1 MPTNEDPLS
10 RGLQAL
16 PEGVVARRCVSVA
29 AVLRRDAET
38 LRLSAAQIHRVLVRS
53 QQSAL
58 NEAHNDKNTRT
69 GGPMLAANSKAHV
82 DCVSRVLKNAERL
95 PQAPV
100 PPLILDSW
108 RRSMEQ
114 HQLDPASLQG
124 PRILSQSLLNECRE
138 GADLF
143 LRIAG
148 DAVARLHGRVRDAD
162 YCVLLT
168 DAQGRT
174 IDYRVESDIR
184 NDCRKAGLYLG
195 TCWSEGEEGTCGVA
209 AVLTSKAPVTVHKR
223 DHFRAAF
230 IGLTCSAAPVFD
242 PRGGLLGVLDV
253 SALQSPDDRRS
264 QHLIR
269 QMVVQSAREIENAYF
284 MHSAEAHWVLRAH
297 STPGY
302 VDSQPDY
309 LLAWDADGRL
319 QAVNSLARK
328 VLLERYGEVPEHI
341 GELFDLDAL
350 RAATDESAQCL
361 RWRGEHAQL
370 HVRISSPRR
379 KLLCRAATLAVQPVD
394 PRVEHNL
401 RLATRVK
408 DCNLAVLILGET
420 GSGKE
425 VFARQLHAQSLRS
438 TQPFVALNC
447 AAIPESLIESELFGY
462 VAGAFTGASSKGMQG
477 LLQQAD
483 GGTLFLDE
491 IGDMP
496 LNLQT
501 RLLRVLAEGE
511 VAPLGASARQR
522 VDIQV
527 ICATHRDLAA
537 MVAGGRFRED
547 LYFRLANARFE
558 LPPLRER
565 SDRLVLINQLLVEE
579 AEGCGVEVGL
589 SAAALE
595 ALLNY
600 RWPGNVR
607 QLRQVLRYACAIC
620 NGSTVQL
627 DDLPLE
633 IRGGQVQGQ
642 LQTSV
647 SPARQQLLDALIRHR
662 WKPGETAKALGISRA
677 TLYRRVH
684 EHRIEMP
691 RMGKG

>member
-1 MPTNEDPLS
+1 
-10 RGLQAL
+10 
-16 PEGVVARRCVSVA
+16 
-29 AVLRRDAET
+29 
-38 LRLSAAQIHRVLVRS
+38 
-53 QQSAL
+53 
-58 NEAHNDKNTRT
+58 
-69 GGPMLAANSKAHV
+69 MLAANSRAHV
-82 DCVSRVLKNAERL
+82 DCVSRVLKNADRL

-100 PPLILDSW
+100 PALILDSW
-108 RRSMEQ
+108 RRSMELYR
-114 HQLDPASLQG
+114 LDPGSQQG

-138 GADLF
+138 RAELF
-143 LRIAG
+143 LRIAS
-148 DAVARLHGRVRDAD
+148 DAVARLHERVRGAD

-174 IDYRVESDIR
+174 IDYRVESAIR

-230 IGLTCSAAPVFD
+230 IGLTCTAAPVFD
-242 PRGGLLGVLDV
+242 PQGELLGVVDV

-269 QMVVQSAREIENAYF
+269 QLVEQTAREIENAFF
-284 MHSAEAHWVLRAH
+284 MHSAQGHWVMRAH
-297 STPGY
+297 GTPGY
-302 VDSQPDY
+302 VESQPDY

-319 QAVNSLARK
+319 QAINSLARQRL
-328 VLLERYGEVPEHI
+328 VQHLGRLPEHI
-341 GELFDLDAL
+341 GELFDMGQL
-350 RAATDESAQCL
+350 RRVNTSSAQRL
-361 RWRGEHAQL
+361 PGLGGLYGRVSAPQQRQ
-370 HVRISSPRR
+370 R
-379 KLLCRAATLAVQPVD
+379 VQPLHQAQD
-394 PRVEHNL
+394 PRLEQHL

-408 DCNLAVLILGET
+408 DCNLAVLVQGET

-425 VFARQLHAQSLRS
+425 VFARQLHQHSQRRDG
-438 TQPFVALNC
+438 PFVTLNC
-447 AAIPESLIESELFGY
+447 AAIPENLIESELFGY

-511 VAPLGASARQR
+511 VAPLGAARRER

-527 ICATHRDLAA
+527 ICATHRDLMA
-537 MVAGGRFRED
+537 MVKDGRFRED

-565 SDRLVLINQLLVEE
+565 EDRLGLIHQLLAEE
-579 AEGCGVEVGL
+579 AQACGVEGVL
-589 SAAALE
+589 ADDALQ
-595 ALLNY
+595 ALLVY
-600 RWPGNVR
+600 RWPGNLR
-607 QLRQVLRYACAIC
+607 QLRQVLRYACAV
-620 NGSTVQL
+620 S
-627 DDLPLE
+627 E
-633 IRGGQVQGQ
+633 GGQVQ
-642 LQTSV
+642 LQDLPQEVRGEAVVSSV
-647 SPARQQLLDALIRHR
+647 SGVSCPARQLLLDALIRHR
-662 WKPGETAKALGISRA
+662 WKPADAARALGISRA

-684 EHRIEMP
+684 EHHIEMP
-691 RMGKG
+691 RMKG

>member
-1 MPTNEDPLS
+1 
-10 RGLQAL
+10 
-16 PEGVVARRCVSVA
+16 
-29 AVLRRDAET
+29 
-38 LRLSAAQIHRVLVRS
+38 
-53 QQSAL
+53 
-58 NEAHNDKNTRT
+58 
-69 GGPMLAANSKAHV
+69 MLAANSRAHV
-82 DCVSRVLKNAERL
+82 DCVSRVLKNADRL

-108 RRSMEQ
+108 RRSMELYR
-114 HQLDPASLQG
+114 LDPGSQQG

-138 GADLF
+138 RAELF
-143 LRIAG
+143 LRIAS
-148 DAVARLHGRVRDAD
+148 DAVARLHERVRGAD

-174 IDYRVESDIR
+174 IDYRVESAIR

-209 AVLTSKAPVTVHKR
+209 AVLTAKAPVTVHKR

-230 IGLTCSAAPVFD
+230 IGLTCTAAPVFD
-242 PRGGLLGVLDV
+242 PLGELLGVVDV

-269 QMVVQSAREIENAYF
+269 QLVEQTAREIENAFF
-284 MHSAEAHWVLRAH
+284 MHSAQGHWVMRAH
-297 STPGY
+297 GTPGY
-302 VDSQPDY
+302 VESQPDY

-319 QAVNSLARK
+319 QAINSLARQRL
-328 VLLERYGEVPEHI
+328 VERLGRLPEHI
-341 GELFDLDAL
+341 GELFDIDQL
-350 RAATDESAQCL
+350 RRVSASSAQRLPGLGGLYGRVSAPRQRQRAQPL
-361 RWRGEHAQL
+361 RQAQDA
-370 HVRISSPRR
+370 RIE
-379 KLLCRAATLAVQPVD
+379 Q
-394 PRVEHNL
+394 HL

-408 DCNLAVLILGET
+408 DCNLAVLVQGET
-420 GSGKE
+420 GAGKE
-425 VFARQLHAQSLRS
+425 VFARQLHQQSQRGDG
-438 TQPFVALNC
+438 PFVTLNC

-511 VAPLGASARQR
+511 VAPLGAARRER

-537 MVAGGRFRED
+537 MVEDGRFRED

-565 SDRLVLINQLLVEE
+565 EDRLGLIHQLLAEE
-579 AEGCGVEVGL
+579 AGACAVEVVL
-589 SAAALE
+589 ADDALQ
-595 ALLNY
+595 ALLVY
-600 RWPGNVR
+600 RWPGNLR
-607 QLRQVLRYACAIC
+607 QLRQVLRYACAV
-620 NGSTVQL
+620 S
-627 DDLPLE
+627 E
-633 IRGGQVQGQ
+633 GGQVQ
-642 LQTSV
+642 LQDLPQEVRGEAVASPESSV
-647 SPARQQLLDALIRHR
+647 SCPARQLLLDALIRHR
-662 WKPGETAKALGISRA
+662 WKPADAARALGISRA

-691 RMGKG
+691 RMKG

>member
-1 MPTNEDPLS
+1 
-10 RGLQAL
+10 
-16 PEGVVARRCVSVA
+16 
-29 AVLRRDAET
+29 
-38 LRLSAAQIHRVLVRS
+38 
-53 QQSAL
+53 
-58 NEAHNDKNTRT
+58 
-69 GGPMLAANSKAHV
+69 MLAANSRAHV
-82 DCVSRVLKNAERL
+82 DCVSRVLKNADRL

-100 PPLILDSW
+100 PALILDSW
-108 RRSMEQ
+108 RRSMELYR
-114 HQLDPASLQG
+114 LDPGSQQG

-138 GADLF
+138 RAELF
-143 LRIAG
+143 LRIAS
-148 DAVARLHGRVRDAD
+148 DAVARLHERVRGAD

-174 IDYRVESDIR
+174 IDYRVESAIR

-230 IGLTCSAAPVFD
+230 IGLTCTAAPVFD
-242 PRGGLLGVLDV
+242 PQGELLGVVDV

-269 QMVVQSAREIENAYF
+269 QLVEQTAREIENAFF
-284 MHSAEAHWVLRAH
+284 MHSAQGHWVMRAH
-297 STPGY
+297 GTPGY
-302 VDSQPDY
+302 VESQPDY

-319 QAVNSLARK
+319 QAINSLARQRL
-328 VLLERYGEVPEHI
+328 VQHLGRLPEHI
-341 GELFDLDAL
+341 GELFDMGQL
-350 RAATDESAQCL
+350 RRVNT
-361 RWRGEHAQL
+361 
-370 HVRISSPRR
+370 SSPQRLPGLGGLYGR
-379 KLLCRAATLAVQPVD
+379 VSAPQQRQRAQPLQQAQD
-394 PRVEHNL
+394 ARIEQHL

-408 DCNLAVLILGET
+408 DCNLAVLVQGET
-420 GSGKE
+420 GAGKE
-425 VFARQLHAQSLRS
+425 VFARQLHQQSQRRDG
-438 TQPFVALNC
+438 PFVTLNC
-447 AAIPESLIESELFGY
+447 AAIPENLIESELFGY

-511 VAPLGASARQR
+511 VAPLGAARRER

-527 ICATHRDLAA
+527 ICATHRDLAR
-537 MVAGGRFRED
+537 MVAEGRFRED

-565 SDRLVLINQLLVEE
+565 EDRLGLIHQLLAEE
-579 AEGCGVEVGL
+579 AQACSVEVVL
-589 SAAALE
+589 ADAALQS
-595 ALLNY
+595 LLLY
-600 RWPGNVR
+600 RWPGNLR
-607 QLRQVLRYACAIC
+607 QLRQVLRYACAV
-620 NGSTVQL
+620 S
-627 DDLPLE
+627 E
-633 IRGGQVQGQ
+633 GGQVQ
-642 LQTSV
+642 LQDLPQEVRGDAVV
-647 SPARQQLLDALIRHR
+647 SAESGVSCPARQLLLDALIRHR
-662 WKPGETAKALGISRA
+662 WKPADAARALGISRA

-691 RMGKG
+691 RMKG

>member
-1 MPTNEDPLS
+1 
-10 RGLQAL
+10 
-16 PEGVVARRCVSVA
+16 
-29 AVLRRDAET
+29 
-38 LRLSAAQIHRVLVRS
+38 
-53 QQSAL
+53 
-58 NEAHNDKNTRT
+58 
-69 GGPMLAANSKAHV
+69 MLAANSRAHV
-82 DCVSRVLKNAERL
+82 DCVSRVLKNADRL

-100 PPLILDSW
+100 PALILDSW
-108 RRSMEQ
+108 RRSMELYR
-114 HQLDPASLQG
+114 LDPGSQQG

-138 GADLF
+138 RAELF
-143 LRIAG
+143 LRIAS
-148 DAVARLHGRVRDAD
+148 DAVARLHERVRGAD

-174 IDYRVESDIR
+174 IDYRVESAIR

-230 IGLTCSAAPVFD
+230 IGLTCTAAPVFD
-242 PRGGLLGVLDV
+242 PQGELLGVVDV

-269 QMVVQSAREIENAYF
+269 QLVEQTAREIENAFF
-284 MHSAEAHWVLRAH
+284 MHSAQGHWVMRAH
-297 STPGY
+297 GTPGY
-302 VDSQPDY
+302 VESQPDY

-319 QAVNSLARK
+319 QAINSLARQRL
-328 VLLERYGEVPEHI
+328 VQHLGRLPEHI
-341 GELFDLDAL
+341 GELFDMGQL
-350 RAATDESAQCL
+350 RRVNTSSAQRL
-361 RWRGEHAQL
+361 PGLGGLYGRVSAPQQRQRAQPL
-370 HVRISSPRR
+370 QQAQDTRIE
-379 KLLCRAATLAVQPVD
+379 Q
-394 PRVEHNL
+394 HL

-408 DCNLAVLILGET
+408 DCNLAVLVQGET

-425 VFARQLHAQSLRS
+425 VFARQLHQQSQRRDG
-438 TQPFVALNC
+438 PFVTLNC
-447 AAIPESLIESELFGY
+447 AAIPENLIESELFGY

-511 VAPLGASARQR
+511 VAPLGAARRER

-527 ICATHRDLAA
+527 ICATHRDLAK
-537 MVAGGRFRED
+537 MVAEGRFRED

-565 SDRLVLINQLLVEE
+565 EDRLGLIHQLLAEE
-579 AEGCGVEVGL
+579 AQACSVEVVL
-589 SAAALE
+589 ADAALQS
-595 ALLNY
+595 LLLY
-600 RWPGNVR
+600 RWPGNLR
-607 QLRQVLRYACAIC
+607 QLRQVLRYACAV
-620 NGSTVQL
+620 S
-627 DDLPLE
+627 E
-633 IRGGQVQGQ
+633 GGQVQ
-642 LQTSV
+642 LQDLPQEVRGDAVV
-647 SPARQQLLDALIRHR
+647 SAESGVSCPARQLLLDALIRHR
-662 WKPGETAKALGISRA
+662 WKPADAARALGISRA

-691 RMGKG
+691 RMKG

>member
-1 MPTNEDPLS
+1 
-10 RGLQAL
+10 
-16 PEGVVARRCVSVA
+16 
-29 AVLRRDAET
+29 
-38 LRLSAAQIHRVLVRS
+38 
-53 QQSAL
+53 
-58 NEAHNDKNTRT
+58 
-69 GGPMLAANSKAHV
+69 MLAANSRAHV
-82 DCVSRVLKNAERL
+82 DCVSRVLKNADRL

-108 RRSMEQ
+108 RRSMELYR
-114 HQLDPASLQG
+114 LDPASQQG

-138 GADLF
+138 RAELF
-143 LRIAG
+143 LRIAS
-148 DAVARLHGRVRDAD
+148 DAVARLHERVRGAD

-174 IDYRVESDIR
+174 IDYRVESGIR

-230 IGLTCSAAPVFD
+230 IGLTCTAAPVFD
-242 PRGGLLGVLDV
+242 PLGELLGVVDV

-269 QMVVQSAREIENAYF
+269 QLVEQTAREIENAFF
-284 MHSAEAHWVLRAH
+284 MHSAQGHWVMRAH
-297 STPGY
+297 GTPGY
-302 VDSQPDY
+302 VESQPDY

-319 QAVNSLARK
+319 QAINSLARQRL
-328 VLLERYGEVPEHI
+328 VQRLGRLPEHI
-341 GELFDLDAL
+341 GELFDIDQL
-350 RAATDESAQCL
+350 RRVNGASAQRLPGLGGLYGRVSAPQQRPRPQPL
-361 RWRGEHAQL
+361 RQAQDA
-370 HVRISSPRR
+370 RIE
-379 KLLCRAATLAVQPVD
+379 Q
-394 PRVEHNL
+394 HL

-408 DCNLAVLILGET
+408 DCNLAVLVQGET
-420 GSGKE
+420 GAGKE
-425 VFARQLHAQSLRS
+425 VFARQLHQQSQRRDG
-438 TQPFVALNC
+438 PFVTLNC

-496 LNLQT
+496 VNLQT

-511 VAPLGASARQR
+511 VAPLGAARRER

-537 MVAGGRFRED
+537 MVKEGRFRED

-565 SDRLVLINQLLVEE
+565 EDRLGLIHQLLAEE
-579 AEGCGVEVGL
+579 AAACGVEVVLADDALQGL
-589 SAAALE
+589 
-595 ALLNY
+595 LLY
-600 RWPGNVR
+600 RWPGNLR
-607 QLRQVLRYACAIC
+607 QLRQVLRYACAV
-620 NGSTVQL
+620 S
-627 DDLPLE
+627 E
-633 IRGGQVQGQ
+633 GGQVQ
-642 LQTSV
+642 LQDLPQEVRGDAVACADNVV
-647 SPARQQLLDALIRHR
+647 SCPARQLLLDALIRHR
-662 WKPGETAKALGISRA
+662 WKPADAARALGISRA

-691 RMGKG
+691 RMKGQGLSDEGPGGQ

>member
-1 MPTNEDPLS
+1 
-10 RGLQAL
+10 
-16 PEGVVARRCVSVA
+16 
-29 AVLRRDAET
+29 
-38 LRLSAAQIHRVLVRS
+38 
-53 QQSAL
+53 
-58 NEAHNDKNTRT
+58 
-69 GGPMLAANSKAHV
+69 MLAANSRAHV
-82 DCVSRVLKNAERL
+82 DCVSRVLKNADRL

-108 RRSMEQ
+108 RRSMDLYR
-114 HQLDPASLQG
+114 LDPGSQQG

-138 GADLF
+138 RAELF

-148 DAVARLHGRVRDAD
+148 DAVARLHEQVRGAD

-168 DAQGRT
+168 DAQGQT
-174 IDYRVESDIR
+174 IDYRVESAIR

-230 IGLTCSAAPVFD
+230 IGLTCTAAPVFD
-242 PRGGLLGVLDV
+242 PLGELLGVVDV
-253 SALQSPDDRRS
+253 SALRSPDDRRS

-269 QMVVQSAREIENAYF
+269 QLVEQTAREIENAFF
-284 MHSAEAHWVLRAH
+284 MHSAQGHWVMRAH
-297 STPGY
+297 GTPGY
-302 VDSQPDY
+302 VESQPDY

-319 QAVNSLARK
+319 QAINSLARQRL
-328 VLLERYGEVPEHI
+328 VERLGRLPEHI
-341 GELFDLDAL
+341 GELFDLGQL
-350 RAATDESAQCL
+350 RCSNEASAQRLPGWGELYGRVSAPQRRPRPQPL
-361 RWRGEHAQL
+361 RQAQDA
-370 HVRISSPRR
+370 RIE
-379 KLLCRAATLAVQPVD
+379 Q
-394 PRVEHNL
+394 HL

-408 DCNLAVLILGET
+408 DCSLAVLVQGET

-425 VFARQLHAQSLRS
+425 VFARQLHQQSQRRKG
-438 TQPFVALNC
+438 PFVTLNC

-511 VAPLGASARQR
+511 VAPLGAARRER

-537 MVAGGRFRED
+537 MVADGRFRED
-547 LYFRLANARFE
+547 LYFRLANARFA

-565 SDRLVLINQLLVEE
+565 EDRLGLIHQLLAEE
-579 AEGCGVEVGL
+579 AEACGVEVVL
-589 SAAALE
+589 ADDALQ
-595 ALLNY
+595 ALLLY
-600 RWPGNVR
+600 RWPGNLR
-607 QLRQVLRYACAIC
+607 QLRQVLRYACAVSE
-620 NGSTVQL
+620 GGWVRL
-627 DDLPLE
+627 EDLPQE
-633 IRGGQVQGQ
+633 VRGDAVA
-642 LQTSV
+642 SAEV
-647 SPARQQLLDALIRHR
+647 DASSPARQLLLDALIRHR
-662 WKPGETAKALGISRA
+662 WKPADAARALGISRA

-691 RMGKG
+691 RMKG

>member
-1 MPTNEDPLS
+1 
-10 RGLQAL
+10 
-16 PEGVVARRCVSVA
+16 
-29 AVLRRDAET
+29 
-38 LRLSAAQIHRVLVRS
+38 
-53 QQSAL
+53 
-58 NEAHNDKNTRT
+58 
-69 GGPMLAANSKAHV
+69 MLAANSRAHV
-82 DCVSRVLKNAERL
+82 DCVSRVLKNADRL

-108 RRSMEQ
+108 RRSMELYR
-114 HQLDPASLQG
+114 LDPGSQQG

-138 GADLF
+138 RAELF
-143 LRIAG
+143 LRIAS
-148 DAVARLHGRVRDAD
+148 DAVARLHERVRGAD

-168 DAQGRT
+168 DALGRT
-174 IDYRVESDIR
+174 IDYRVESAIR

-230 IGLTCSAAPVFD
+230 IGLTCTAAPVFD
-242 PRGGLLGVLDV
+242 PQGELLGVVDV

-269 QMVVQSAREIENAYF
+269 QLVEQTAREIENAFF
-284 MHSAEAHWVLRAH
+284 MHSAQGHWVMRAH
-297 STPGY
+297 GTPGY
-302 VDSQPDY
+302 VESQPDY

-319 QAVNSLARK
+319 QAINSLARQRL
-328 VLLERYGEVPEHI
+328 VERLGRLPEHI
-341 GELFDLDAL
+341 GELFDMGQL
-350 RAATDESAQCL
+350 RRVNTASAQRL
-361 RWRGEHAQL
+361 PGLGGLYGRVSAPQQRQRTQAVHQAQDA
-370 HVRISSPRR
+370 RIE
-379 KLLCRAATLAVQPVD
+379 Q
-394 PRVEHNL
+394 HL

-408 DCNLAVLILGET
+408 DCNLAVLVQGET
-420 GSGKE
+420 GAGKE
-425 VFARQLHAQSLRS
+425 VFARQLHRQSQRRDG
-438 TQPFVALNC
+438 PFVTLNC

-511 VAPLGASARQR
+511 VAPLGAARRER

-537 MVAGGRFRED
+537 MVEDGRFRED

-565 SDRLVLINQLLVEE
+565 EDRLGLIHQLLAEE
-579 AEGCGVEVGL
+579 AVACAVEVML
-589 SAAALE
+589 ADDALQ
-595 ALLNY
+595 ALLVY
-600 RWPGNVR
+600 RWPGNLR
-607 QLRQVLRYACAIC
+607 QLRQVLRYACAV
-620 NGSTVQL
+620 S
-627 DDLPLE
+627 E
-633 IRGGQVQGQ
+633 GGQVRVQDLPQEVRGEVVG
-642 LQTSV
+642 TAESAV
-647 SPARQQLLDALIRHR
+647 SCPARQLLLDALIRHR
-662 WKPGETAKALGISRA
+662 WKPADAARALGISRA

-684 EHRIEMP
+684 QHRIEMP
-691 RMGKG
+691 RMKG